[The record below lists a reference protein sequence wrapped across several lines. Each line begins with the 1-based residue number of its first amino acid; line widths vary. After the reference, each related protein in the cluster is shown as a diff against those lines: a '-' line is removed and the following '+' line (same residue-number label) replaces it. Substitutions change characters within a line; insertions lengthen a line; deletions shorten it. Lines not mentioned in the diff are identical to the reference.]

1 MRMLPLGVPPLEG
14 LMALIA
20 GLLGAAA
27 FPPLGFWYLSLAS
40 LCLFLAVVRNQ
51 STETARNVGLVYG
64 LALAGG
70 TMYWFFNIFHFFAVP
85 LLAIMA
91 AYFGLLGHLIA
102 LTRSVRPLVRAALV
116 AVFAVGIEWL
126 RGDAWYLRFPWYTVP
141 HALAL
146 EPACIASA
154 RWLGTYG
161 LSFVIWLIAGLG
173 AFSSYPYWLVFFLIP
188 APSWV
193 LPELDAGD
201 KRALLL
207 QTEVPEGVEHLI
219 PKVTAESVD
228 LAVLPEY
235 AYLSSVRVALA
246 SEQGPA
252 ALARKLDCPVVFG
265 AVEGRYGEK
274 GFVNIAVVFDR
285 HGRLVGTF
293 QKQRPIPLMNDGVAG
308 TERPVFPLEQGVL
321 GVAVCYDFDAPAIA
335 ASLVRSGATVLVSP
349 TYDAMHWG
357 RIQHVHHAQLQRLR
371 AVENDRWLLRA
382 ASSGRSEAVDPHGRP
397 SEAGIEIGEVGQ
409 LIVAYGHRDTFALGG
424 QLAFLGPAMGVGTL
438 AYLVAVGLV
447 GWRTRQPRVGHPAS
461 LDAGHRQVAVDVSAP
476 AV

>member
-1 MRMLPLGVPPLEG
+1 MRMLPVGVPPFEG

-20 GLLGAAA
+20 GLLAAAA
-27 FPPLGFWYLSLAS
+27 FPPLNLWYLSLAS
-40 LCLFLAVVRNQ
+40 VCLFLHLMRNQ
-51 STETARNVGLVYG
+51 GTETARNLGLVYG

-70 TMYWFFNIFHFFAVP
+70 TMYWFFNIFQLFAMP

-102 LTRSVRPLVRAALV
+102 LTRSVRPLTRSALV
-116 AVFAVGIEWL
+116 ALFAVGIEWL

-146 EPACIASA
+146 EPAWIASA

-161 LSFVIWLIAGLG
+161 LSFVIWFIAGLG
-173 AFSSYPYWLVFFLIP
+173 AFSRFRYWLAVLLLP
-188 APSWV
+188 AFSWL
-193 LPELDAGD
+193 LPEFDAGD

-219 PKVTAESVD
+219 PNVTADSVD

-252 ALARKLDCPVVFG
+252 VLARKLHSPVVFG

-274 GFVNIAVVFDR
+274 GFANIAVVFDD

-308 TERPVFPLEQGVL
+308 SERPVFPLAQGVL

-371 AVENDRWLLRA
+371 SVENDRWLLRA

-397 SEAGIEIGEVGQ
+397 SQAGIEIGAVGQ
-409 LIVAYGHRDTFALGG
+409 VIVAYGHRDTFALGG
-424 QLAFLGPAMGVGTL
+424 QLAFLGPVMAAGTL
-438 AYLVAVGLV
+438 AYLVGAGLV
-447 GWRTRQPRVGHPAS
+447 AWRARRQKLAQPPGR
-461 LDAGHRQVAVDVSAP
+461 
-476 AV
+476 